1 MRTTLDLE
9 EDLLQQLLEISKAKS
24 KSRAVNL
31 AIADYVRR
39 QKIRQLTKLSGC
51 LKLEENWRA
60 LRELELGES

>member
-9 EDLLQQLLEISKAKS
+9 EDLLQQLLEISKART

-39 QKIRQLTKLSGC
+39 QKRQQLKKLSGR
-51 LKLEENWRA
+51 LRLEENWRA
-60 LRELELGES
+60 LRELELDEA